1 MHQERQL
8 VADKCGQT
16 EARFSQVPPAS
27 HIASQPLLSTLLVF
41 SLVLQ
46 LPLTWVYENRW
57 WFYQDRLGTQNKHRV
72 VAVGFCVLLYAFVC
86 VCAGYPAVRKL
97 RAAAQVDTPARQG
110 AQRTHSDTWPL
121 LPLLPLDVSGACL
134 GKTTSAQLL
143 APLFCVV
150 LRLFLWFLDASVE
163 ETAA

>member
-57 WFYQDRLGTQNKHRV
+57 WFYQDRLGTQNKHQV

-86 VCAGYPAVRKL
+86 VCV
-97 RAAAQVDTPARQG
+97 QVIRQYENSALLHKWIHRRVKVHSARTLTRG
-110 AQRTHSDTWPL
+110 RR
-121 LPLLPLDVSGACL
+121 C
-134 GKTTSAQLL
+134 
-143 APLFCVV
+143 C
-150 LRLFLWFLDASVE
+150 
-163 ETAA
+163 